1 MWINDYDGD
10 MDFIYYET
18 WNDFDQGKFRSHNMV
33 YPTID
38 GVIDTIQ
45 WEGYR
50 EGIDDL
56 RYLATLRQSIKHAE
70 RNGKDK
76 NAENA
81 KSFVNN
87 IRVTGTLYWDGAGN
101 TVISPGTDMDD
112 LRDQII
118 KWILKLRSAH

>member
-1 MWINDYDGD
+1 
-10 MDFIYYET
+10 MD
-18 WNDFDQGKFRSHNMV
+18 R
-33 YPTID
+33 
-38 GVIDTIQ
+38 
-45 WEGYR
+45 EGYR